1 MNKFIKGDI
10 HDVIKTLDK
19 NSIDFIYTDPPFN
32 GQTKAKWDSNLRWDE
47 LFKEM
52 WRVLKPNGII
62 AIHSA
67 IPFTYELIRYQ
78 KPRYHYNWKKS
89 NSTGFL
95 NAKHQPLRIM
105 EEIFIYY
112 KKNGTYNPQMIG
124 EKYVPKRNV
133 KYGGQEAY
141 WGEEGMNKQ
150 NEYIKEEG
158 HSGKYPTTLL
168 EYPIRKGTA
177 KGTTRTDDMIDY
189 FIKTYSNEDDVILDM
204 TAHSDC
210 VSKRCEILNRKYI
223 GVDIN
228 DIVKT

>member
-1 MNKFIKGDI
+1 MIKFIKGDI

-19 NSIDFIYTDPPFN
+19 NSIDFIYTDPPFS
-32 GQTKAKWDSNLRWDE
+32 TTRAEWDQPLRWDE

-67 IPFTYELIRYQ
+67 IPFTYELLKYE
-78 KPRYHYNWKKS
+78 KPKYNYNWKKS

-124 EKYVPKRNV
+124 DKYIGKRNV
-133 KYGGQEAY
+133 KYGGQEGY
-141 WGEEGMNKQ
+141 WGEEGINKQ
-150 NEYIKEEG
+150 NEYIKDEG

-168 EYPIRKGTA
+168 EYPIRKGFG
-177 KGTTRTDDMIDY
+177 KGTTRTDEMIDY

-210 VSKRCEILNRKYI
+210 VSKRCETLKRNYI

-228 DIVKT
+228 EIIKT